1 MSKFKLIYD
10 FFRFWAYYRE
20 RKKAWDY
27 AKMINDKDF
36 QDEIKIWDVTLMD
49 GLEDDTPS
57 LREIL
62 DETWKLYADSHWTA
76 PTDPDGPLL
85 SDQLWGLV
93 PMQHSKESFEIEIR
107 RNPRFAK
114 QWGLEFEETKISRR
128 EGVKHLYNLW
138 KKSGYDDLGWSAHK
152 KTLQDKDIPTKVI
165 TVSYNNQMFDF
176 YE

>member
-49 GLEDDTPS
+49 GLEDETPS

-138 KKSGYDDLGWSAHK
+138 KKSGYDDFGWSAHK
-152 KTLQDKDIPTKVI
+152 KTLQNKDIPTKVI